1 MKKKEPHKKNGKE
14 GTSLTYSYKS
24 QKRDRRSISGG
35 GIPSSFFSSQRT
47 LLNQVVAACRRR
59 RSSSFFFFL
68 HRTSWRQHTHTAQ
81 HRTEQRKAQRTAIHI
96 PPYRMETNSGPGCC
110 FIVLGLFLVKRK
122 VNDRLLERWNAIAIR
137 FYDGKIN
144 SIFQT
149 KEYVHKIK

>member
-1 MKKKEPHKKNGKE
+1 MSPTKKMEKRKKN
-14 GTSLTYSYKS
+14 SLTYSYKS

-59 RSSSFFFFL
+59 RSFFFFSRGPPGDNI
-68 HRTSWRQHTHTAQ
+68 HIHTQ
-81 HRTEQRKAQRTAIHI
+81 RSTEQRKAQRTAIHI
-96 PPYRMETNSGPGCC
+96 PPYRMEKNSGPGCC